1 MIKNITVCGSGT
13 MGRGIAQVSA
23 QFGYNVRLFDLKQEQ
38 LVSAMNAIQSNLDK
52 GVARGKTTVEEQKR
66 CLANLQVYTNLK
78 EACTDCDL
86 FIEAVPE
93 QLALKHQILCE
104 VEGYVSKE
112 CILGT
117 NTSSL
122 SIADVAKPLAHPQR
136 LLGTHFFNPVHIM
149 KLLELVYHE
158 GTAKSVIEDVQ
169 EYGATIQKECILVRN
184 APGFATS
191 RLGVALG
198 MEAIRMLE
206 EGVAS
211 AEDIDKAMVLGYRHP
226 IGPLKLTDL
235 VGLDVRMHI
244 GTYLSQALNN
254 DAFSPPELMRQMVE
268 EGKLG
273 KKTGAGFYDYNK
285 S

>member
-1 MIKNITVCGSGT
+1 MIKKITVCGAGT

-23 QFGYNVRLFDLKQEQ
+23 QYGYDVQLFDVSSEQ
-38 LVSAMNAIQSNLDK
+38 LETAMTAIRANLKK
-52 GVARGKTTVEEQKR
+52 GVARGKTTPEEHDR
-66 CLANLQVYTNLK
+66 CLSNLHVHTDL
-78 EACTDCDL
+78 EAACSGCDL

-93 QLALKHQILCE
+93 RLELKHRIFKE
-104 VEGYVSKE
+104 VERYVSSE

-122 SIADVAKPLAHPQR
+122 SIAEVAAPLQCPER
-136 LLGTHFFNPVHIM
+136 LIGTHFFNPVHIM
-149 KLLELVYHE
+149 KLLEIVYHK
-158 GTAKSVIEDVQ
+158 GTRASVIQ
-169 EYGATIQKECILVRN
+169 EIQQYGIQIKKEAILVKN

-235 VGLDVRMHI
+235 VGLDVRMDI
-244 GTYLSQALNN
+244 GLYLSRALNN
-254 DAFSPPELMRQMVE
+254 DAFSPPELMKKMVS

-273 KKTGAGFYDYNK
+273 KKTGQGFYSYD
-285 S
+285 